1 MSSKQRIRVG
11 YLFLIPTLVVFLV
24 LIAYPVCST
33 IYLSF
38 CNYRTQTITQGA
50 VFNGVANYVKMF
62 QDEEMWTSLIFTVKF
77 TVISVIL
84 ETVLGMAC
92 ALIMNRNFRG
102 SNLVCAMVLVPWCIP
117 TVVSGLMWSYMYAE
131 SFGIINYLLSVL
143 HVIQDPIKWLTD
155 GNWAFVAV
163 IISDVWKTVP
173 YMSLLLLSGLKTVS
187 NDYLE
192 AAAIDGAG
200 KVRIFFSIV
209 LPNIRPVMMVAVMF
223 RTIQSFRVYDLIKV
237 LTNGGPQ
244 GSTKSLTM
252 YGMEQYFNFG
262 NMGSGAALAVLT
274 FVISLIIAAF
284 FQEGVKSKLEV

>member
-1 MSSKQRIRVG
+1 MSNKQRIRVG

-143 HVIQDPIKWLTD
+143 HVIQDPVKWLTD

-192 AAAIDGAG
+192 AAAMDGAG

-209 LPNIRPVMMVAVMF
+209 LPNIRPVMMVALMF

-252 YGMEQYFNFG
+252 YAMEQYFNFG
-262 NMGSGAALAVLT
+262 NMGYGAALAVLT

>member
-1 MSSKQRIRVG
+1 MSNKQRIRVG

-50 VFNGVANYVKMF
+50 VFYVKMF
-62 QDEEMWTSLIFTVKF
+62 QDEEMWTSLLFTVKF

-163 IISDVWKTVP
+163 ILSDVWKTVP

-192 AAAIDGAG
+192 AAAMDGAG

-252 YGMEQYFNFG
+252 YAMEQYFNFG
-262 NMGSGAALAVLT
+262 NMGYGAALAVLT

>member
-1 MSSKQRIRVG
+1 MSNKQRIRVG

-38 CNYRTQTITQGA
+38 CNYRTHTITQSA
-50 VFNGVANYVKMF
+50 VFNGVANYIKMF
-62 QDEEMWTSLIFTVKF
+62 QDEEMWTSLLFTVKF

-163 IISDVWKTVP
+163 ILSDVWKTVP

-192 AAAIDGAG
+192 AAAMDGAG

-252 YGMEQYFNFG
+252 YAMEQYFNFG
-262 NMGSGAALAVLT
+262 NMGYGAALAVLT

>member
-1 MSSKQRIRVG
+1 MSNKQRIRVG

-62 QDEEMWTSLIFTVKF
+62 QDEEMWTSLLFTVKF

-143 HVIQDPIKWLTD
+143 HVIQDPVKWLTD

-192 AAAIDGAG
+192 AAAMDGAG

-209 LPNIRPVMMVAVMF
+209 LPNIRPVMMVALMF

-252 YGMEQYFNFG
+252 YAMEQYFNFG
-262 NMGSGAALAVLT
+262 NMGYGAALAVLT

>member
-252 YGMEQYFNFG
+252 YAMEQYFNFG
-262 NMGSGAALAVLT
+262 NMGYGAALAVLT

>member
-1 MSSKQRIRVG
+1 MSNKQRIRVG

-50 VFNGVANYVKMF
+50 TFNGVANYIKMF
-62 QDEEMWTSLIFTVKF
+62 QDQEMWTSLLFTVKF
-77 TVISVIL
+77 TIISVIL
-84 ETVLGMAC
+84 ETILGMAC

-102 SNLVCAMVLVPWCIP
+102 SKLVCAMILVPWCIP

-131 SFGIINYLLSVL
+131 SFGIINYLLSVM

-173 YMSLLLLSGLKTVS
+173 YMSLLLLSALKTIS
-187 NDYLE
+187 NDYIE
-192 AAAIDGAG
+192 AAAVDGAG
-200 KVRIFFSIV
+200 KPRIFFSIV
-209 LPNIRPVMMVAVMF
+209 LPNIRPVMMVAIMF

-252 YGMEQYFNFG
+252 YAMEQYFNYG
-262 NMGSGAALAVLT
+262 NMGYGAALAVLT
-274 FVISLIIAAF
+274 FVISLVIAAF

>member
-62 QDEEMWTSLIFTVKF
+62 QDEEMWTSLLFTVKF

-252 YGMEQYFNFG
+252 YAMEQYFNFG
-262 NMGSGAALAVLT
+262 NMGYGAALAVLT

>member
-1 MSSKQRIRVG
+1 MSNKQRIRVG

-62 QDEEMWTSLIFTVKF
+62 QDEEMWTSLLFTVKF

-143 HVIQDPIKWLTD
+143 HVIQDPVKWLTD

-192 AAAIDGAG
+192 AAAMDGAG

-252 YGMEQYFNFG
+252 YAMEQYFNFG
-262 NMGSGAALAVLT
+262 NMGYGAALAVLT

>member
-77 TVISVIL
+77 TVISVVL

-252 YGMEQYFNFG
+252 YAMEQYFNFG
-262 NMGSGAALAVLT
+262 NMGYGAALAVLT

>member
-1 MSSKQRIRVG
+1 MSNKQRIRVG

-50 VFNGVANYVKMF
+50 VFNGVANYIKMF
-62 QDEEMWTSLIFTVKF
+62 QDEEMWTSLLFTVKF

-163 IISDVWKTVP
+163 ILSDVWKTVP

-192 AAAIDGAG
+192 AAAMDGAG

-252 YGMEQYFNFG
+252 YAMEQYFTFG
-262 NMGSGAALAVLT
+262 NMGYGAALAVLT

>member
-1 MSSKQRIRVG
+1 MSNKQRIRVG

-163 IISDVWKTVP
+163 ILSDVWKTVP

-192 AAAIDGAG
+192 AAAMDGAG

-252 YGMEQYFNFG
+252 YAMEQYFNFG
-262 NMGSGAALAVLT
+262 NMGYGAALAVLT

>member
-1 MSSKQRIRVG
+1 MSNKQRIRVG

-50 VFNGVANYVKMF
+50 VFNGLANYVKMF
-62 QDEEMWTSLIFTVKF
+62 QDEEMWTSLLFTVKF

-84 ETVLGMAC
+84 ETILGMAC

-187 NDYLE
+187 KDYLE
-192 AAAIDGAG
+192 AAAMDGAG

-252 YGMEQYFNFG
+252 YAMEQYFNFG
-262 NMGSGAALAVLT
+262 NMGYGAALAVLT

>member
-1 MSSKQRIRVG
+1 MSNKQRIRVG

-62 QDEEMWTSLIFTVKF
+62 QDEEMWTSLLFTVKF

-143 HVIQDPIKWLTD
+143 HVIQDPVKWLTD

-163 IISDVWKTVP
+163 ILSDVWKTVP

-192 AAAIDGAG
+192 AAAMDGAG

-252 YGMEQYFNFG
+252 YAMEQYFNFG
-262 NMGSGAALAVLT
+262 NMGYGAALAVLT

>member
-163 IISDVWKTVP
+163 ILSDVWKTVP

-252 YGMEQYFNFG
+252 YAMEQYFNFG
-262 NMGSGAALAVLT
+262 NMGYGAALAVLT

>member
-1 MSSKQRIRVG
+1 MSNRQRIRMG
-11 YLFLIPTLVVFLV
+11 YVFLIPTLVVFLV

-50 VFNGVANYVKMF
+50 VFNGVANYIKMF
-62 QDEEMWTSLIFTVKF
+62 QDEEMWTSLLFTVKF

-163 IISDVWKTVP
+163 ILSDVWKTVP

-192 AAAIDGAG
+192 AAAMDGAG

-252 YGMEQYFNFG
+252 YAMEQYFNFG
-262 NMGSGAALAVLT
+262 NMGYGAALAVLT

>member
-1 MSSKQRIRVG
+1 MSNKQRIRVG

-50 VFNGVANYVKMF
+50 VFNGVANYIKMF
-62 QDEEMWTSLIFTVKF
+62 QDEEMWTSLLFTVKF

-163 IISDVWKTVP
+163 ILSDVWKTVP

-192 AAAIDGAG
+192 AAAMDGAG

-252 YGMEQYFNFG
+252 YAMEQYFNFG
-262 NMGSGAALAVLT
+262 NMGYGAALAVLT

>member
-1 MSSKQRIRVG
+1 MSSKQRIRMG

-62 QDEEMWTSLIFTVKF
+62 QDKEMWTSLLFTVKF
-77 TVISVIL
+77 TVISVVL
-84 ETVLGMAC
+84 ETVLGMVC
-92 ALIMNRNFRG
+92 ALIMNRSFRG

-163 IISDVWKTVP
+163 ILSDVWKTVP

-192 AAAIDGAG
+192 AAAMDGAG

-209 LPNIRPVMMVAVMF
+209 LPNIRSVMMVAVMF

-252 YGMEQYFNFG
+252 YAMEQYFNFG
-262 NMGSGAALAVLT
+262 NMGYGAALAVLT

>member
-1 MSSKQRIRVG
+1 M
-11 YLFLIPTLVVFLV
+11 

-50 VFNGVANYVKMF
+50 VFNGVANYIKMF
-62 QDEEMWTSLIFTVKF
+62 QDEEMWTSLLFTVKF

-192 AAAIDGAG
+192 AAAMDGAG

-252 YGMEQYFNFG
+252 YAMEQYFNFG
-262 NMGSGAALAVLT
+262 NMGYGAALAVLT

>member
-1 MSSKQRIRVG
+1 MSNKQRIKVG
-11 YLFLIPTLVVFLV
+11 YLFLIPTLIVFLV

-38 CNYRTQTITQGA
+38 CDYRTQTITQGA
-50 VFNGVANYVKMF
+50 TFAGLKNYVKMLE
-62 QDEEMWTSLIFTVKF
+62 DENVWTSLLFTIKF

-84 ETVLGMAC
+84 ETVIGMGC
-92 ALIMNRNFRG
+92 ALIMNRNFKGRG
-102 SNLVCAMVLVPWCIP
+102 LVCAMILVPWCIP

-131 SFGIINYLLSVL
+131 SFGIINYLLQLLNIV
-143 HVIQDPIKWLTD
+143 QDPVKWLTD

-173 YMSLLLLSGLKTVS
+173 YMSLLLLSALKTVS
-187 NDYLE
+187 NDYVE
-192 AAAIDGAG
+192 AASVDGAS
-200 KVRIFFSIV
+200 KPRVFFSII
-209 LPNIRPVMMVAVMF
+209 LPNIRPVMMVAIMF

-252 YGMEQYFNFG
+252 YAMEQYFTYG
-262 NMGSGAALAVLT
+262 NMGYGAALAVLT
-274 FVISLIIAAF
+274 LLISLVIACF
-284 FQEGVKSKLEV
+284 FQDGVKSKLEV

>member
-1 MSSKQRIRVG
+1 MSNKQRIKVG
-11 YLFLIPTLVVFLV
+11 YLFLIPTLIVFLV

-33 IYLSF
+33 VYLSF
-38 CNYRTQTITQGA
+38 CDYRTQTITQGA
-50 VFNGVANYVKMF
+50 AFAGLKNYIKMF
-62 QDEEMWTSLIFTVKF
+62 QDQNTWTSLLFTIKF
-77 TVISVIL
+77 TVISVVL
-84 ETVLGMAC
+84 ETIIGMGF
-92 ALIMNRNFRG
+92 ALIMNRSFKGRG
-102 SNLVCAMVLVPWCIP
+102 LVCAMVLVPWCIP

-131 SFGIINYLLSVL
+131 SFGIINYLLQL
-143 HVIQDPIKWLTD
+143 LNVIQDPIKWLTD

-173 YMSLLLLSGLKTVS
+173 YMSLLLLSALKTVS

-192 AAAIDGAG
+192 AAAVDGAS
-200 KVRIFFSIV
+200 KPRIFFSIV
-209 LPNIRPVMMVAVMF
+209 LPNIRPVMMVAIMF

-252 YGMEQYFNFG
+252 YAMEQYFTYG
-262 NMGSGAALAVLT
+262 NMGYGAALAVLT
-274 FVISLIIAAF
+274 LLISLVIACF

>member
-1 MSSKQRIRVG
+1 MSNKQRIRVG

-50 VFNGVANYVKMF
+50 VFNGVANYIKMF
-62 QDEEMWTSLIFTVKF
+62 QDEEMWTSLLFTVKF

-163 IISDVWKTVP
+163 ILSDVWKTVP

-252 YGMEQYFNFG
+252 YAMEQYFNFG
-262 NMGSGAALAVLT
+262 NMGYGAALAVLT

>member
-1 MSSKQRIRVG
+1 MSNKQRIKVG

-33 IYLSF
+33 VYLSI
-38 CNYRTQTITQGA
+38 CDYRTQTITQGA
-50 VFNGVANYVKMF
+50 TFAGLKNYIKMF
-62 QDEEMWTSLIFTVKF
+62 QDQNTWTSLLFTIKF
-77 TVISVIL
+77 TVISVVL
-84 ETVLGMAC
+84 ETIIGMGF
-92 ALIMNRNFRG
+92 ALIMNRNFKGRG
-102 SNLVCAMVLVPWCIP
+102 LVCAMVLVPWCIP

-131 SFGIINYLLSVL
+131 SFGIINYLLQL
-143 HVIQDPIKWLTD
+143 LNVIQDPIKWLTD

-173 YMSLLLLSGLKTVS
+173 YMSLLLLSALKTVS

-192 AAAIDGAG
+192 AAAVDGAS
-200 KVRIFFSIV
+200 KPRIFFSIV
-209 LPNIRPVMMVAVMF
+209 LPNIRPVMMVAIMF

-252 YGMEQYFNFG
+252 YAMEQYFTYG
-262 NMGSGAALAVLT
+262 NMGYGAALAVLT
-274 FVISLIIAAF
+274 LLISLVIACF

>member
-62 QDEEMWTSLIFTVKF
+62 QDEEMWTSLLFTVKF

-163 IISDVWKTVP
+163 ILSDVWKTVP

-192 AAAIDGAG
+192 AAAMDGAG

-252 YGMEQYFNFG
+252 YAMEQYFNFG
-262 NMGSGAALAVLT
+262 NMGYGAALAVLT